1 MRRLD
6 RTGSINFI
14 DVASGG
20 FCPLDRAT
28 LLGRF
33 HAQEGNATI
42 VSGAAAFAAM
52 WCAVPVLRPL
62 GLLARNPW
70 ILTLLE
76 RLYLQFLR
84 IRPALVRRL
93 SYQ

>member
-6 RTGSINFI
+6 RTSSISFI
-14 DVASGG
+14 DIASGAP
-20 FCPLDRAT
+20 CPLDRAT

-33 HAQEGNATI
+33 HAQEGNAAI

-52 WCAVPVLRPL
+52 WRAVPVLQPL

-70 ILTLLE
+70 VLTLLE
-76 RLYLQFLR
+76 RLYLHFLR
-84 IRPALVRRL
+84 IRPALIRRL
-93 SYQ
+93 LC